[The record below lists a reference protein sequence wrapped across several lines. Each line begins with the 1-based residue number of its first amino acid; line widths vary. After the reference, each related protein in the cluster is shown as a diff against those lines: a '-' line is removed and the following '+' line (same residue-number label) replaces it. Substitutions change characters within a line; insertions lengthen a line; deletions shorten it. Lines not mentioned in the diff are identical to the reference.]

1 MYHLIYNPTAG
12 KGKAQRSRAA
22 IEGKLRALNVAYR
35 FHETQAKGDARRI
48 AQELTQSGEREI
60 IAIGGD
66 GTVHEVLNG
75 IVNPQSVHLGVIPC
89 GSGNDFAT
97 AAGISADPEEAMAL
111 ILENA
116 PKYTDYLECSGVR
129 GLNVI
134 GTGID
139 VEILRRCYKA
149 KLLKGSLNYFVSL
162 LISLIRFSLYQFT
175 TERDERKGEHN
186 GLIVCACNGKQFG
199 GGIAICPDA
208 ICDDGVMNIVL
219 VQDVR
224 KSMVPGAL
232 IKLMGGKILR
242 QPYTL
247 HEHAKRLKVEFVQ
260 PAPLQIDGEIYED
273 LPFDVQVISGE
284 LKMYRA

>member
-1 MYHLIYNPTAG
+1 MYHFIFNPTAG
-12 KGKAQRSRAA
+12 KGRAQRARTA
-22 IEGKLRALNVAYR
+22 IEGKLRSLNVAYQ
-35 FHETQAKGDARRI
+35 FHETQVQSDAKRI
-48 AQELTQSGEREI
+48 AHELTEQGEREI

-66 GTVHEVLNG
+66 GTVNEVLNG
-75 IVNPQSVHLGVIPC
+75 LSNPECVHLGVIPC

-97 AAGISADPEEAMAL
+97 AAGISLDPEEAIKL
-111 ILENA
+111 ILETE
-116 PKYTDYLECSGVR
+116 PKYTDYMECSGVR

-149 KLLKGSLNYFVSL
+149 KFLKGSANYFTSL
-162 LISLIRFSLYQFT
+162 LISLIRFSLYRFT
-175 TERDERKGEHN
+175 TERDGRKGKHH

-199 GGIAICPDA
+199 GGMPICPDA

-232 IKLMGGKILR
+232 LSLMRGKILR
-242 QPYTL
+242 RHYTL
-247 HEHAKRLKVEFVQ
+247 HEHAKRLKVEFEH

-273 LPFDVQVISGE
+273 LPFDVQIISGQ

>member
-1 MYHLIYNPTAG
+1 MAGFIEPIGKHLINGCASCPV
-12 KGKAQRSRAA
+12 RHS
-22 IEGKLRALNVAYR
+22 E
-35 FHETQAKGDARRI
+35 RRI
-48 AQELTQSGEREI
+48 NASELPQLPRLHIGFLPLLKQPER
-60 IAIGGD
+60 
-66 GTVHEVLNG
+66 
-75 IVNPQSVHLGVIPC
+75 
-89 GSGNDFAT
+89 
-97 AAGISADPEEAMAL
+97 AGISGDPEEALAL
-111 ILENA
+111 ILESA
-116 PKYTDYLECSGVR
+116 PKYTDYLVCSGVR

-139 VEILRRCYKA
+139 VEILRRCSRA
-149 KLLKGSLNYFVSL
+149 KVLKGSLNYYVSL
-162 LISLIRFSLYQFT
+162 LISLIRFSLYRFT
-175 TERDERKGEHN
+175 TERDDRKGRHN

-208 ICDDGVMNIVL
+208 VCDDGVMNIVL

-232 IKLMGGKILR
+232 LKLMGGKILR

-247 HEHAKRLKVEFVQ
+247 HEHAKRLKVEFEQ